1 MAKSADQTG
10 PTRRPRRGSRVAP
23 LYHQVYVALRE
34 ELAGSAH
41 DPKVPLPSE
50 PALAQLY
57 SVSRIT
63 IRRTLEQ
70 LEREGLVRRVRGVGT
85 FPLRPTET
93 DGPANI
99 SGYLENLISYE
110 RSTTAVTLAWDTLAD
125 PPESLSDSLG
135 TGPCLRI
142 VRLRSHRGRPIS
154 HTTIHVPQGRADA
167 LDRETAADIPIV
179 HLLDMAG
186 VVAERTEQAITAI
199 AATEEVA
206 ARLGVAAGAPL
217 ISMRRLMLDATRAPV
232 LHQESLY
239 APDLFEYRMT
249 LTRSNLGP
257 VARWTPIA

>member
-1 MAKSADQTG
+1 MAQSKDQPR

-34 ELAGSAH
+34 ELAAGSH
-41 DPKVPLPSE
+41 DPESPLPSE
-50 PALAQLY
+50 PALAAIY

-85 FPLRPTET
+85 FPLRPPGAS
-93 DGPANI
+93 GPANI

-110 RSTTAVTLAWDTLAD
+110 RSTTAETLVWETLSE
-125 PPESLSDSLG
+125 PPEDLAEALG
-135 TGPCLRI
+135 AGPCLRI

-154 HTTIHVPQGRADA
+154 HTTIHVPGPHIGA
-167 LDRETAADIPIV
+167 LDQASAGNTPIV
-179 HLLDMAG
+179 HLLDTAG
-186 VVAERTEQAITAI
+186 VVAERTEQAITAR
-199 AATEEVA
+199 AASDQVA
-206 ARLGVAAGAPL
+206 ARLGVLPGAPL
-217 ISMRRLMLDATRAPV
+217 ICMRRLMQDSARAPV

-249 LTRSNLGP
+249 LSRSTLGP